1 MVQADRAYEQ
11 TTHLRYMDESL
22 LSCSGC
28 FVALLLAFVVLVAF
42 GAFLGI
48 LGGVISAVFGLF
60 AAIPGWVW
68 LVIVVVVIVMWQRRN
83 R

>member
-1 MVQADRAYEQ
+1 
-11 TTHLRYMDESL
+11 MDESL

-28 FVALLLAFVVLVAF
+28 FVALLLVFVALVAF

-48 LGGVISAVFGLF
+48 LSGVISAVFGLF

-68 LVIVVVVIVMWQRRN
+68 LVIVVVAIAMWRR
-83 R
+83 RDR

>member
-1 MVQADRAYEQ
+1 
-11 TTHLRYMDESL
+11 MDESL

-60 AAIPGWVW
+60 AAIPGWLW
-68 LVIVVVVIVMWQRRN
+68 LVLLVVAIVAMWQRRN
-83 R
+83 

>member
-1 MVQADRAYEQ
+1 
-11 TTHLRYMDESL
+11 MDESL

-28 FVALLLAFVVLVAF
+28 FVALFLAFVVIIAF

-60 AAIPGWVW
+60 AAIPAWIW
-68 LVIVVVVIVMWQRRN
+68 FVIVAVAIAMWRR
-83 R
+83 RDR

>member
-1 MVQADRAYEQ
+1 M
-11 TTHLRYMDESL
+11 
-22 LSCSGC
+22 
-28 FVALLLAFVVLVAF
+28 VLVAF

-60 AAIPGWVW
+60 AAIPAWIW
-68 LVIVVVVIVMWQRRN
+68 LVIVVVAIILWQRRD

>member
-1 MVQADRAYEQ
+1 
-11 TTHLRYMDESL
+11 MDESL

-68 LVIVVVVIVMWQRRN
+68 LVIVVVAIAMWRR
-83 R
+83 RDR

>member
-1 MVQADRAYEQ
+1 
-11 TTHLRYMDESL
+11 MDESL

-60 AAIPGWVW
+60 AAIPGWLW
-68 LVIVVVVIVMWQRRN
+68 LVILVVAIVAMWQRRN
-83 R
+83 

>member
-1 MVQADRAYEQ
+1 
-11 TTHLRYMDESL
+11 MDESF
-22 LSCSGC
+22 LSCNAC

-68 LVIVVVVIVMWQRRN
+68 LVIVVVAVVMWRR
-83 R
+83 RDR

>member
-1 MVQADRAYEQ
+1 
-11 TTHLRYMDESL
+11 MDESF
-22 LSCSGC
+22 LSCNTC

-68 LVIVVVVIVMWQRRN
+68 LVIVVVAVVMWQRRG

>member
-1 MVQADRAYEQ
+1 
-11 TTHLRYMDESL
+11 MDESL

-60 AAIPGWVW
+60 AAIPGWLW
-68 LVIVVVVIVMWQRRN
+68 LVILVVAIVAMWQRRN

>member
-1 MVQADRAYEQ
+1 
-11 TTHLRYMDESL
+11 MDESL

-60 AAIPGWVW
+60 AAIPGWFW
-68 LVIVVVVIVMWQRRN
+68 LVILVVAIVAMWQRRN